1 MMPGMILSW
10 KLKKANMEPT
20 VFFHN
25 PKAGDSDHER
35 GKLLDL
41 LKAQGFSGQYRS
53 VRSKKWQDFDE
64 AAKFL
69 IAAGGDGAVRKVVE
83 MLLRR
88 RLMQRQYPLT
98 VVPLGTANNFSTS
111 FGIESDPAAAIAS
124 LKNLTRRKLDIGFV
138 DGAGR
143 KEFFMEGMGAG
154 IFPALMKKAKNSV
167 GRDLS
172 VEERLQAALKVLEQI
187 VRDFRPLPA
196 VVTADGTRYN
206 GEYLMIEIMNIRS
219 IGPNLVLAENA
230 DPGDGKLELVLIP
243 VDQREKLLDHIKA
256 RLDGQEDEFSYPAT
270 QAEELTLSLPAT
282 RIHIDDKAK
291 QYKGGEFRVY
301 LNRGILDILAPVP
314 D

>member
-1 MMPGMILSW
+1 
-10 KLKKANMEPT
+10 MEPT

-25 PKAGDSDHER
+25 PKAGDSDHEY
-35 GKLLDL
+35 GKLLSL
-41 LKAQGFSGQYRS
+41 LKEQGFSCQYRS
-53 VRSKKWQDFDE
+53 VRAKKWQNFDE
-64 AAKFL
+64 EAKFL

-98 VVPLGTANNFSTS
+98 VIPLGTANNFSAT
-111 FGIESDPAAAIAS
+111 FGIKPEPAEAIAS
-124 LKNLTRRKLDIGFV
+124 LKTLTPRKLDIGFV
-138 DGAGR
+138 DGAGM
-143 KEFFMEGMGAG
+143 KEFFMEGIGAG
-154 IFPALMKKAKNSV
+154 IFPALMEKAKNSV

-172 VEERLQAALKVLEQI
+172 VEERLQAALRVLEQV
-187 VRDFRPLPA
+187 VRDFSPLPA
-196 VVTADGTRYN
+196 VITADGTRYE

-243 VDQREKLLDHIKA
+243 AGQRNKLLDHIKA
-256 RLDGQEDEFSYPAT
+256 RLDGQDDGFSYPAI
-270 QAEELTLSLPAT
+270 QAEELTLFLPPT

-291 QYKGGEFRVY
+291 QYKGGELRVY
-301 LNRGILDILAPVP
+301 LNKGILDILAP